1 MPNYNYKVKLHSIR
15 AFAFDVD
22 GVLTDGSILS
32 TPDGDLLRTFD
43 SKDGFALRMCSMKG
57 YPVAIITGG
66 VSQSIVHR
74 FKGLGVKEEDIYQK
88 SRDKVPDFLDFCSRH
103 GLKPEEVAFAGDDM
117 PDIPVLR
124 MAGLAVAPADAVP
137 EVKDVCDYVSLPP
150 HSARLGLSPQKG
162 TPRRSRPGIYRRGH
176 PRCSGNLFPHPHA
189 G

>member
-1 MPNYNYKVKLHSIR
+1 MPNYNYKVKLHGIR

-43 SKDGFALRMCSMKG
+43 SKDGFALRMCTMKG

-88 SRDKVPDFLDFCSRH
+88 SRDKVPDFLDFCSR
-103 GLKPEEVAFAGDDM
+103 L
-117 PDIPVLR
+117 
-124 MAGLAVAPADAVP
+124 
-137 EVKDVCDYVSLPP
+137 
-150 HSARLGLSPQKG
+150 
-162 TPRRSRPGIYRRGH
+162 RPGGKAFVRDLIEQVLKVHEDWY
-176 PRCSGNLFPHPHA
+176 LDTEVFA
-189 G
+189 KTF

>member
-1 MPNYNYKVKLHSIR
+1 MPNYNYKVKLHGIR

-22 GVLTDGSILS
+22 GVLTDGSIIS

-137 EVKDVCDYVSLPP
+137 EVKDVCDYVSL
-150 HSARLGLSPQKG
+150 RPQVLKVHEDWCLD
-162 TPRRSRPGIYRRGH
+162 TDV
-176 PRCSGNLFPHPHA
+176 FA
-189 G
+189 KTF